1 MQFVT
6 CEQGFFMIDIGVHIL
21 QDLNQDVFKT
31 PLDNLLCGNANMTA
45 YKDETWKPKL
55 WASSEE
61 LVESKGNLSGSLNPQ
76 KLVTMDMS
84 HLDSAS
90 YLGVLVFV
98 NLFYLSLIIL
108 LTWIVVR
115 VRNNQ
120 DVGGLYN
127 T

>member
-1 MQFVT
+1 M
-6 CEQGFFMIDIGVHIL
+6 
-21 QDLNQDVFKT
+21 
-31 PLDNLLCGNANMTA
+31 LD
-45 YKDETWKPKL
+45 
-55 WASSEE
+55 
-61 LVESKGNLSGSLNPQ
+61 PQ
-76 KLVTMDMS
+76 KLVTVTMDMS

-120 DVGGLYN
+120 DVEGLYN
-127 T
+127 TQSR